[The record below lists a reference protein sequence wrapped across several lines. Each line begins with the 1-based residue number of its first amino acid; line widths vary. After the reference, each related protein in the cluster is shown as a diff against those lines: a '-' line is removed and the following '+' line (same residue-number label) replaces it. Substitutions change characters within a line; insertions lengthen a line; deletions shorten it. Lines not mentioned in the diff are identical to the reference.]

1 MVPNSFMKQTDPQFK
16 LRIPA
21 ALKALLEEA
30 ARSNKRS
37 ATAEIIDRLEAS
49 FGRAPGSEAAS
60 WAAEEISK
68 RITDRD
74 LRFIDTLDLDNVGNV
89 VRFRPR
95 MSTHEAIDQLLICLA
110 TLETITAVTLAVR
123 DGYANHS
130 ALSVVIHTNQM
141 TLVAD
146 STPLTVERPPRES
159 EVRDLIWAL
168 DIRGLLSGAT
178 RFRTQRISQTSDLPE
193 QQAVEAIES
202 GELTPLGYKT
212 LLEFL
217 NLFHEKPRTY
227 SREELDRFFAA

>member
-1 MVPNSFMKQTDPQFK
+1 MPLELKEK
-16 LRIPA
+16 LEA
-21 ALKALLEEA
+21 AAAENRRSTTAELVARLEE
-30 ARSNKRS
+30 
-37 ATAEIIDRLEAS
+37 S
-49 FGRAPGSEAAS
+49 FGQPTSGGAAS

-68 RITDRD
+68 RISDRD
-74 LRFIDTLDLDNVGNV
+74 LRFIDTLELGKIGST

-95 MSTHEAIDQLLICLA
+95 MSTHEAIDQLLTCLA
-110 TLETITAVTLAVR
+110 TLESITSVTLAVR

-168 DIRGLLSGAT
+168 DIRGLLGGAT
-178 RFRTQRISQTSDLPE
+178 RFRTQRIPQTSDLPE
-193 QQAVEAIES
+193 QQAAEAIEG

-212 LLEFL
+212 LPEFL
-217 NLFHEKPRTY
+217 ALFHEKPVSY
-227 SREELDRFFAA
+227 SREELDRFFAD

>member
-1 MVPNSFMKQTDPQFK
+1 MDTDDRYTRIT
-16 LRIPA
+16 LRIPKDLHSKLSDA
-21 ALKALLEEA
+21 ADETSK
-30 ARSNKRS
+30 SMN
-37 ATAEIIDRLEAS
+37 AEIISRLEDSFAS
-49 FGRAPGSEAAS
+49 PHGQRALTWS
-60 WAAEEISK
+60 AEEISK
-68 RITDRD
+68 RIIDRD
-74 LRFIDTLDLDNVGNV
+74 LRFIDTLHLDDVGNV

-130 ALSVVIHTNQM
+130 ALSVVIHTNQI

-193 QQAVEAIES
+193 QQAVEAIEG

>member
-1 MVPNSFMKQTDPQFK
+1 MSDRHLISPYPVRMPLELRQK
-16 LRIPA
+16 LEDA
-21 ALKALLEEA
+21 AKDGS
-30 ARSNKRS
+30 RSLH
-37 ATAEIIDRLEAS
+37 AEIIARLEKS
-49 FGRAPGSEAAS
+49 FGRAPGSEASS

-68 RITDRD
+68 RISDRD
-74 LRFIDTLDLDNVGNV
+74 LRFIDTLELGKIGST

-95 MSTHEAIDQLLICLA
+95 MSTHEAIDQLLTCLA
-110 TLETITAVTLAVR
+110 TLESITSVTLAVR

-168 DIRGLLSGAT
+168 DIRGLLDGAT
-178 RFRTQRISQTSDLPE
+178 RFRTQRIPQTSDLPE
-193 QQAVEAIES
+193 QQAAEAIEG

-217 NLFHEKPRTY
+217 NLFHEKPMTY
-227 SREELDRFFAA
+227 SREELDQFFAD

>member
-1 MVPNSFMKQTDPQFK
+1 MTDRHSISPYPIRMPSDLRERLEQAAKQGS
-16 LRIPA
+16 
-21 ALKALLEEA
+21 
-30 ARSNKRS
+30 RSLH
-37 ATAEIIDRLEAS
+37 AEIIARLEAS

-74 LRFIDTLDLDNVGNV
+74 LRFIDTLHLDNVGNV

-95 MSTHEAIDQLLICLA
+95 MSTHEAIDQLLVCLA
-110 TLETITAVTLAVR
+110 AIENITAVTLAVR

-130 ALSVVIHTNQM
+130 ALSVVIHTEEV

-168 DIRGLLSGAT
+168 DIRGLLSGVT

-193 QQAVEAIES
+193 QQAVDAIES

-217 NLFHEKPRTY
+217 NLFHEKPMTY
-227 SREELDRFFAA
+227 SREELDRFFAD